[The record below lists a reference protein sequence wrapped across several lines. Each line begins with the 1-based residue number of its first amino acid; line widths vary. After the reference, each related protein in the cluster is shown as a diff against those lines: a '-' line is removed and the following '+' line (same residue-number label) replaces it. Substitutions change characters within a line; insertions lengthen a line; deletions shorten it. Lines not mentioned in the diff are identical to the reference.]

1 MVYDVCCS
9 EINSVVTLELGILAF
24 VAATYRILNPL
35 RIPYKTSCL
44 GGSHSTRMLVEES
57 FWPRTFLGGSPGT
70 ECKRL
75 ALISD

>member
-35 RIPYKTSCL
+35 RTPYKTSCL
-44 GGSHSTRMLVEES
+44 GRFHSTRMLVEDLLC
-57 FWPRTFLGGSPGT
+57 PRTFPGLSPGT
-70 ECKRL
+70 EYKNSL
-75 ALISD
+75 H